1 MNSARD
7 SEPPVLQFDFEKS
20 VGYWVFATMHE
31 LSRAMNV
38 ELAALGITS
47 RQWEVLAWTAIDPE
61 LSQCRL
67 AERMSIEAPTLVGV
81 LDRMERD
88 GWIQRLPAEL
98 DRRRKIIRPTPK
110 VQPLW
115 NKMVDCAHRVRAKAT
130 TGMSA
135 EQLVMLRE
143 LLRQVRSNLAAAADA
158 AE

>member
-1 MNSARD
+1 VNPVEH
-7 SEPPVLQFDFEKS
+7 EPAKLQFDFDKS

-88 GWIQRLPAEL
+88 GWIQRLPAEA
-98 DRRRKIIRPTPK
+98 DRRRKLIRPTAK
-110 VQPLW
+110 VEPLW
-115 NKMVDCAHRVRAKAT
+115 TKMVECAHRVRAKAT
-130 TGMSA
+130 TGMTA
-135 EQLVMLRE
+135 EQLVSLRE
-143 LLRQVRSNLAAAADA
+143 LLAHVRANLATDDVT
-158 AE
+158 E